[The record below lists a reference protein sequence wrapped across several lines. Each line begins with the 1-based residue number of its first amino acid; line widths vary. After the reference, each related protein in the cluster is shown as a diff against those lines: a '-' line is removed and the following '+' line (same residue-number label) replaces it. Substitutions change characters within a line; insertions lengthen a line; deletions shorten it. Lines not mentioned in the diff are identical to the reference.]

1 MIRRLLFWA
10 QGALAVA
17 VVYFAWRTLAT
28 QWAAAREAGLSWHL
42 VWGWV
47 ALSGGLVLLAYG
59 LLVEA
64 WRVVVTQW
72 QGREQELLSFG
83 TAARIWFI
91 SNLGRYVPGKVWQIA
106 SMGLLAQRAGIS
118 PLIAT
123 GSSILVNLVAL
134 TAGAGVVALTG
145 SSLLAGAP
153 LAWAAIVVAGVVIL
167 LAPRLTKLL
176 ARLASAMLNR
186 QVSAPGIP
194 ERGTWLAALAC
205 AAAWI
210 LYGTAFWALARGVAI
225 EAAGGVP
232 LYIAAFT
239 ASYLLGYVTVIAPGG
254 IVVREAAL
262 VALAA
267 KFQLMS
273 GGEALLL
280 AVASRLWLTILE
292 LLPGAILLAMSAI
305 TAKNQRTNMSDD
317 SA

>member
-59 LLVEA
+59 LLIEA

-225 EAAGGVP
+225 EAEGGVP

>member
-59 LLVEA
+59 LLIEA

-72 QGREQELLSFG
+72 QGREQELLLFG

-225 EAAGGVP
+225 EAEGGVP

>member
-28 QWAAAREAGLSWHL
+28 QWAAARDAGLSWHL

-59 LLVEA
+59 LLIEA